1 MLFIQFRSDT
11 LSLCYIYNM
20 QTPLLSTSRKSFIP
34 EKEMTGSLETDRNA
48 LLSMNILLATAQGR
62 SFRSSFPTSPPN
74 FFPRVVEY
82 ETSNTTLQWQNFNVW
97 LVHQKQ
103 CSSIPLLSVAMYTT
117 HLCNTASHLQGFLYL
132 GSQQQQTQN
141 VFIKLLRLLTAS
153 MENYI
158 L

>member
-1 MLFIQFRSDT
+1 
-11 LSLCYIYNM
+11 
-20 QTPLLSTSRKSFIP
+20 
-34 EKEMTGSLETDRNA
+34 MTGSLETDKNA
-48 LLSMNILLATAQGR
+48 LLSMNVLLAPAQGG
-62 SFRSSFPTSPPN
+62 SFPSSFPTSPPN

-103 CSSIPLLSVAMYTT
+103 CSSIPFLSVAMYTT
-117 HLCNTASHLQGFLYL
+117 HLCNTASRLQGCLYL

-158 L
+158 LEEFGEKKLTQKAIPNPKAAKQK